1 MKLKKKILNKLE
13 LKRILKRMANEI
25 IEKND
30 GCEDLYIVGIHT
42 RGVPLANR
50 IGEYIQKFSE
60 DSSSCE
66 EEIKLL
72 IGSLDI
78 TLYRDD
84 LSRIEHQPMIKDS
97 ILKFDIEGK
106 KILLVD
112 DVLSTGR
119 TVRAA
124 LNALLDYGRP
134 KSIQLLVVVDR
145 GNRELPIQADYIGK
159 KIPTSKHEMIKL
171 FLDEID
177 GKEEVDIF
185 EV

>member
-1 MKLKKKILNKLE
+1 MKLKKKIVNKRE
-13 LKRILKRMANEI
+13 LKVILKRMANEV

-30 GCEDLYIVGIHT
+30 GCDDLYIVGIHT
-42 RGVPLANR
+42 RGVPLAKR
-50 IGEYIQKFSE
+50 IATYIEKFSE
-60 DSSSCE
+60 DFSSCD
-66 EEIKLL
+66 KNFSLKV
-72 IGSLDI
+72 GALDI

-84 LSRIEHQPMIKDS
+84 LSKIEHQPMIKDS

-119 TVRAA
+119 TARAA

-145 GNRELPIQADYIGK
+145 GNRELPIQADFVGK
-159 KIPTSKHEMIKL
+159 TVPTSKHEIIKL

-177 GKEEVDIF
+177 EKEEVDIF
-185 EV
+185 EE